1 VARRKGRVPGRPEEP
16 AYGLG
21 AIAGAVVP
29 VIGITPAAL
38 RHAGRDARVQRAR
51 DLFMYLARRY
61 SRARLRDI
69 ITRLGVRDPATV
81 SHGVR
86 RAERRLET
94 EEEFRRQARQVL
106 RRLSHSPIQA

>member
-1 VARRKGRVPGRPEEP
+1 
-16 AYGLG
+16 
-21 AIAGAVVP
+21 
-29 VIGITPAAL
+29 
-38 RHAGRDARVQRAR
+38 
-51 DLFMYLARRY
+51 MYLARRY

-69 ITRLGVRDPATV
+69 IARLGVRDPATV